1 MPLLTHKFDVKQY
14 HRMGETGILNPE
26 YHLELIEG
34 EVVVMSPIGLK
45 HMVTINRL
53 NRFLGKRVGDRGILS
68 IQNPIRLNDYSE
80 PQPDVVILRLQDD
93 MYAGKF
99 PEAEDV
105 LLLIEVADSS
115 LKSDREVKL
124 PLYAKHQ
131 IPDVWIANLESD
143 VLEIY
148 RQPEN
153 GIFSQKIVISQKDK
167 QFLPLAFSDL
177 FLTLSDIYG

>member
-1 MPLLTHKFDVKQY
+1 
-14 HRMGETGILNPE
+14 
-26 YHLELIEG
+26 
-34 EVVVMSPIGLK
+34 
-45 HMVTINRL
+45 
-53 NRFLGKRVGDRGILS
+53 
-68 IQNPIRLNDYSE
+68 
-80 PQPDVVILRLQDD
+80 

-105 LLLIEVADSS
+105 LLLIGVAESS
-115 LKSDREVKL
+115 LKCDREVKL

-153 GIFSQKIVISQKDK
+153 GIFSQKIVISQKDQ
-167 QFLPLAFSDL
+167 QFSPLAFSDL
-177 FLTLSDIYG
+177 FLTLPDIYG